1 MQSSTALRNDLP
13 AHSQGRPLVERN
25 SASRRRTEHVYT
37 LTTGTDKPWAILTV
51 FSRARE
57 SSQLPSIFE
66 DDELS
71 GTFKLELEREDTI
84 KSVNAIVVGQL
95 TTSATDAYTFL
106 QIHKELWSV
115 SRGEPPILPS
125 NNAATSTFNGKL
137 RGIFRWPFSFTLPAN
152 VSIKTPQGRAE
163 SFRVPPSFSE
173 RMSRVHIQYQLI
185 VQIRRG
191 KFRIDSQVSTV
202 FGFTPLTYPGPFSLA
217 RQLAYLE
224 RRPLSGPD
232 TDRAGWLTLAAV
244 QVKGRVFSARE
255 VTATC
260 QLSLALPLCYTR
272 GSVLPCSLRI
282 QCTDTQALDLLS
294 MPRSID
300 VRLKRH
306 ISTNLVDVSNSSNKI
321 STYGMSFEPIVTDV
335 RSAVWWA
342 ASLGSDFRVLSGEVH
357 LPRDLKPTCHIGKF
371 ILHVSQVFLFY
382 YSLAFYTFSTLA
394 FSPKADDPLLLQTQ
408 QVEIVTAF
416 APGPKPLV
424 YCKNPPSYDDASS
437 IGQLSEFSF
446 W

>member
-300 VRLKRH
+300 LKQDIHLRDV
-306 ISTNLVDVSNSSNKI
+306 IRTNRD
-321 STYGMSFEPIVTDV
+321 GC
-335 RSAVWWA
+335 
-342 ASLGSDFRVLSGEVH
+342 EVH

-371 ILHVSQVFLFY
+371 ILH

-416 APGPKPLV
+416 APGPKPLGL
-424 YCKNPPSYDDASS
+424 YALLNASKFASRCKNAADGVEDRGKYTQCLGLQEKRKYKTAVH
-437 IGQLSEFSF
+437 EFSLTLPRF
-446 W
+446 SL